1 MLGKSFHI
9 IIISM
14 IFFSA
19 CNRLPKDNSKLSL
32 KYLGAAGW
40 QIADEHSTVLVDP
53 YLSRIKLVGNST
65 TKSISTSALNRD
77 WGDDQRKKYYRDDY
91 FTPDTLAINNHID
104 SADYILSLIHI

>member
-1 MLGKSFHI
+1 MLGKSFYI

-40 QIADEHSTVLVDP
+40 QIADENSTVLVDT

-65 TKSISTSALNRD
+65 TK
-77 WGDDQRKKYYRDDY
+77 
-91 FTPDTLAINNHID
+91 AI
-104 SADYILSLIHI
+104 